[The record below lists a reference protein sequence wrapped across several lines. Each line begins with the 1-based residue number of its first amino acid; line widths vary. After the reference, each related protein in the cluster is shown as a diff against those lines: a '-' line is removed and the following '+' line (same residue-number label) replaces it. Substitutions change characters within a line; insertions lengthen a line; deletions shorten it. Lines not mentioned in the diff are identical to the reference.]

1 MRVRGAP
8 AGDILFRRQ
17 DVGVAGAMNGNDKD
31 LSLTRERILDAA
43 YELFSRQGVQ
53 AVGVDAVVAKSG
65 TGKMT
70 LYRHFKSK
78 EILVLGFLKRRQTVW
93 TKQWLLARL
102 HAGSWSPEERL
113 LAFFDVYQEWFDR
126 NDFEGCSFV
135 NALVECRANE
145 IIRNAAVDYLS
156 EIRSAAETLAR
167 NAGLIDVE
175 RFARQWNML
184 LMGAI
189 IARLSGQLEAGIEAK
204 PLGRLLLASWP
215 RQR

>member
-1 MRVRGAP
+1 
-8 AGDILFRRQ
+8 
-17 DVGVAGAMNGNDKD
+17 MNGNEKD
-31 LSLTRERILDAA
+31 SSLARERILDAA

-78 EILVLGFLKRRQTVW
+78 ELLVLGFLKRRRTVW
-93 TKQWLLARL
+93 TEQWLLSRL
-102 HAGSWSPEERL
+102 QAGAWSPEDRL
-113 LAFFDVYQEWFDR
+113 LAFFDIYQEWFDR

-135 NALVECRANE
+135 NALVECRASE

-167 NAGLIDVE
+167 SAGLIDVE

-189 IARLSGQLEAGIEAK
+189 LARLSGQLEAGVEAK

-215 RQR
+215 RRR